1 MALGEQED
9 FRSKG
14 FQQVNRFPGQD
25 HVGGPGSAMLHQW
38 TPPSGSTNMSLPVP
52 PLAVPGLTLPNITFP
67 GITLPNQLPPI
78 IISGIG
84 GTGGAA
90 TGTVKVYG
98 PSGSTTD
105 APTDATQ
112 ILFQGTALVDVAVT
126 SGNAVVTYDSS
137 GGGGSTLVYGQI
149 TNATRT
155 AGTRAFWTYTVQ
167 PYVAGAASGGTVTA
181 YNLLENDNSTTA
193 AYGYSIVSSGNYDRI
208 TSTNYYIKSV
218 PVGAWVRMEQTSA
231 IPSYSN
237 TYWFE
242 APNRIDGAC

>member
-25 HVGGPGSAMLHQW
+25 HIGGTGSPMLQQW
-38 TPPSGSTNMSLPVP
+38 TQPSGSTNMSLPVTP
-52 PLAVPGLTLPNITFP
+52 FTVPGLTLPNITFP
-67 GITLPNQLPPI
+67 GINLPNQLPPI
-78 IISGIG
+78 TFGG
-84 GTGGAA
+84 NGTGTTATNTVNVYGS
-90 TGTVKVYG
+90 TGT
-98 PSGSTTD
+98 TTT
-105 APTDATQ
+105 PTPASQ
-112 ILFQGTALVDVAVT
+112 ILFQGSALIDVTVT
-126 SGNAVVTYDSS
+126 GGNAVVTYDSGG

-193 AYGYSIVSSGNYDRI
+193 AYGYNIVSSGNYDRI

-218 PVGAWVRMEQTSA
+218 PVGAWVRMELTSA
-231 IPSYSN
+231 IPSYAN

>member
-1 MALGEQED
+1 MAIGEPDD

-14 FQQVNRFPGQD
+14 WQQFMRFPGQD
-25 HVGGPGSAMLHQW
+25 HVGGPGSAMLHRW
-38 TPPSGSTNMSLPVP
+38 TQPSGSTNMSPPVP
-52 PLAVPGLTLPNITFP
+52 PLTVPGLTFPNITFP
-67 GITLPNQLPPI
+67 GITLPNQLPPVI
-78 IISGIG
+78 IG
-84 GTGGAA
+84 GAGTGTAAANTVIVSDTVNPSQAVTTINFIGSGLVGVTFASGAA
-90 TGTVKVYG
+90 TVEYEDTG
-98 PSGSTTD
+98 GS
-105 APTDATQ
+105 
-112 ILFQGTALVDVAVT
+112 
-126 SGNAVVTYDSS
+126 
-137 GGGGSTLVYGQI
+137 GSTLVYGKI

-167 PYVAGAASGGTVTA
+167 PYVSGSASGGTVTA

>member
-1 MALGEQED
+1 MALGEQDD

-25 HVGGPGSAMLHQW
+25 HVGGPGSPMLHQW
-38 TPPSGSTNMSLPVP
+38 TQPSGSTNMSLPVP
-52 PLAVPGLTLPNITFP
+52 PLTVPSLTFPNITFP

-78 IISGIG
+78 VIG
-84 GTGGAA
+84 GMGGTTASN
-90 TGTVKVYG
+90 TIGVYG
-98 PSGSTTD
+98 LPGTPVSQPVSTIQFIGSGLVNVTVSGTE
-105 APTDATQ
+105 ATVEYQ
-112 ILFQGTALVDVAVT
+112 DTG
-126 SGNAVVTYDSS
+126 
-137 GGGGSTLVYGQI
+137 GGGGSTLVYGKI
-149 TNATRT
+149 TNATRS

-167 PYVAGAASGGTVTA
+167 PYVAGSVSGGTVTA

-231 IPSYSN
+231 IPTYVS